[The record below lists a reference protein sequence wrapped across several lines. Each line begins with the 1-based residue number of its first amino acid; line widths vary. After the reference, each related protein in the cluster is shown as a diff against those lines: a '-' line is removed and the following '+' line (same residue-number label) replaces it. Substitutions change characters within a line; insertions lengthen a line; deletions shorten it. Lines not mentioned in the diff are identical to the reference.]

1 MKRSGAREVLSKDL
15 RKRLPRN
22 YFIILVSKPSRKVRV
37 GGRAAVP
44 GGVPSSNILPCTTL
58 RGRFRHWGWQTTL
71 AVAGAWALP
80 LASSAQA
87 PTGPVETAATTVT
100 SASAP
105 ALAAIPVP
113 PIDSAALRRRR
124 LRLIVGG
131 TAWGYGVIYIGLTT
145 AWYTGER
152 VPLHW
157 LNDLPEWQ
165 QLDKCGHF

>member
-1 MKRSGAREVLSKDL
+1 MRYATGQVPALEVANHLSVSRGVGATVGVLRSGA
-15 RKRLPRN
+15 
-22 YFIILVSKPSRKVRV
+22 
-37 GGRAAVP
+37 GRASGNRRNNGYQRP
-44 GGVPSSNILPCTTL
+44 
-58 RGRFRHWGWQTTL
+58 
-71 AVAGAWALP
+71 
-80 LASSAQA
+80 
-87 PTGPVETAATTVT
+87 
-100 SASAP
+100 SAP

-131 TAWGYGVIYIGLTT
+131 TAWGYGVIYTGLTT